1 MKRILKIIIPSILL
15 FLLIYLG
22 KHNKDLILT
31 GIYILFP
38 IIYIINGLISKK
50 KDLIISLILLSITFL
65 IPINLWFNMG
75 NCIVLIIIYNI
86 ISIIS
91 YFIKSKIKQES

>member
-1 MKRILKIIIPSILL
+1 MKRIIKIIIPSILI
-15 FLLIYLG
+15 FILIYLG

-31 GIYILFP
+31 GIYILYP
-38 IIYIINGLISKK
+38 LIYIINGIINKK
-50 KDLIISLILLSITFL
+50 KDLILSLILLSITFL

-75 NCIVLIIIYNI
+75 NCIGLVIIYNI

-91 YFIKSKIKQES
+91 YFIKSKIKQEL

>member
-1 MKRILKIIIPSILL
+1 MKRILKIIIPSILI
-15 FLLIYLG
+15 FLLIYFG

-38 IIYIINGLISKK
+38 IIYIINGLINKK
-50 KDLIISLILLSITFL
+50 KDLIISLILLSIIFL

-75 NCIVLIIIYNI
+75 NCIGLVILYNI
-86 ISIIS
+86 ISITS
-91 YFIKSKIKQES
+91 YFIKSKIKQEL